1 MENHCD
7 ASMETPESI
16 AQIESKVYNLWTQIA
31 TTFKDYDGRLL
42 FAGANEP
49 VVESRED
56 MAVLNR
62 YEQAFV
68 HAVRRT
74 GGNNLYRNLVIQGP
88 RTDINRTDM
97 WMELPEDTVS
107 ARMII
112 EVHFY
117 DPFQFCLDDNPNS
130 CTYFWGEPYAKYGP
144 INEGSQEMHVCEQ
157 FEKMKKKFVDK
168 GIPLVLGEY
177 SAMYRTHPVDSLQ
190 EVCHESEGYF
200 TGYVTEQAKNNG
212 LAPFLWDIQNGGLF
226 DRNKGKILLP
236 TVYNQLKEGAERGQY
251 PF

>member
-1 MENHCD
+1 M
-7 ASMETPESI
+7 I
-16 AQIESKVYNLWTQIA
+16 
-31 TTFKDYDGRLL
+31 
-42 FAGANEP
+42 
-49 VVESRED
+49 
-56 MAVLNR
+56 VLNR

-97 WMELPEDTVS
+97 WMQLPEDTVS

-157 FEKMKKKFVDK
+157 FEK
-168 GIPLVLGEY
+168 
-177 SAMYRTHPVDSLQ
+177 
-190 EVCHESEGYF
+190 
-200 TGYVTEQAKNNG
+200 
-212 LAPFLWDIQNGGLF
+212 
-226 DRNKGKILLP
+226 
-236 TVYNQLKEGAERGQY
+236 
-251 PF
+251 